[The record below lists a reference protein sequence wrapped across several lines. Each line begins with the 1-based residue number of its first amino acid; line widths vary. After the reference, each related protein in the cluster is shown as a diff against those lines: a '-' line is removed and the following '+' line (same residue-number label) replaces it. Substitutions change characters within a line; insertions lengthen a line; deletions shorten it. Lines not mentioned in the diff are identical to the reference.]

1 MNLTFKKLGLSPED
15 ISNMEKFGLPLNKR
29 TKKTL
34 QKIYQETNLAQ
45 IDEIRNFEKT
55 IGFSLPEE
63 YINFL
68 LTQNGGVPSK
78 NLVSDDIV
86 ISYFLSLD
94 SKHSAYS
101 IINQYDNF
109 IQFGIPIAETP
120 NGDYLLLSKE
130 GNILLYEHD
139 IFSCNRNELMVISN
153 SFSELLNALH

>member
-34 QKIYQETNLAQ
+34 QKIYQETNIAQ
-45 IDEIRNFEKT
+45 IDEIRDFEKV

-63 YINFL
+63 YIKFL
-68 LTQNGGVPSK
+68 LTKNGGIPSK
-78 NLVSDDIV
+78 NLVSKNII

-94 SKHSAYS
+94 STHNDYS
-101 IINQYDNF
+101 IINQYNKF

-130 GNILLYEHD
+130 GNILLYEHE
-139 IFSCNRNELMVISN
+139 IFSRNRNELMVIAN